1 MDINRCQRIY
11 FYVKYINRYIYIYI
25 KITIV
30 CGILYFI
37 SFNVSHLNP
46 HIFTYIIHLLM
57 NIYIFK
63 KQPISIHK
71 QYAYINGEREREG
84 DREFTSLPHNQIH
97 PNIYIY
103 TSLKRRLAA

>member
-1 MDINRCQRIY
+1 
-11 FYVKYINRYIYIYI
+11 
-25 KITIV
+25 
-30 CGILYFI
+30 
-37 SFNVSHLNP
+37 
-46 HIFTYIIHLLM
+46 M

-71 QYAYINGEREREG
+71 QYAYINGEREREREG

-103 TSLKRRLAA
+103 IYESKEEVSCLEFDWHGGVQVVKQRFGLAIFPIAQRMAIP